1 MYWYGGL
8 FIMILT
14 YGNCKG
20 MDGIMKAPEFKGIVW
35 DNHNMQILS
44 GIVFGIIVMDH
55 SMIVS
60 LFVTEDNE
68 LDWNSQGSGKVR
80 IA

>member
-1 MYWYGGL
+1 
-8 FIMILT
+8 
-14 YGNCKG
+14 
-20 MDGIMKAPEFKGIVW
+20 MDDIITAPEFKGIVW
-35 DNHNMQILS
+35 DNHNMQILTS
-44 GIVFGIIVMDH
+44 IIFGISIMNP

-68 LDWNSQGSGKVR
+68 LDWNGQVNGKVR

>member
-1 MYWYGGL
+1 MHWFGGL

-14 YGNCKG
+14 YGNCQRL
-20 MDGIMKAPEFKGIVW
+20 DDIMSAPEFKGIVW
-35 DNHNMQILS
+35 DNHNMQIIAS
-44 GIVFGIIVMDH
+44 IVFGIVVMNH
-55 SMIVS
+55 SMVVS

-68 LDWNSQGSGKVR
+68 LDWNSQVNDRVR

>member
-1 MYWYGGL
+1 
-8 FIMILT
+8 MILT
-14 YGNCKG
+14 YGNCKR
-20 MDGIMKAPEFKGIVW
+20 MDDILSAPEFKGIIW

-44 GIVFGIIVMDH
+44 SIMFGIVVMNH

-60 LFVTEDNE
+60 LFVTEDNQ
-68 LDWNSQGSGKVR
+68 LDWNSQVSGKVR

>member
-1 MYWYGGL
+1 
-8 FIMILT
+8 MILT
-14 YGNCKG
+14 YKNCKG
-20 MDGIMKAPEFKGIVW
+20 TDNIMKAPEFKGIVW

-44 GIVFGIIVMDH
+44 SVMFGIVVMDH

-60 LFVTEDNE
+60 LFVTEDNQ
-68 LDWNSQGSGKVR
+68 LDWNSQVSGKVR

>member
-1 MYWYGGL
+1 
-8 FIMILT
+8 MILT
-14 YGNCKG
+14 YKNCKG
-20 MDGIMKAPEFKGIVW
+20 MDSIMKAPEFKGIVW
-35 DNHNMQILS
+35 DNHNMQIIS

-55 SMIVS
+55 SMVIS

-68 LDWNSQGSGKVR
+68 LDWNSQVSRKVR

>member
-1 MYWYGGL
+1 
-8 FIMILT
+8 MILT
-14 YGNCKG
+14 YKNCKG
-20 MDGIMKAPEFKGIVW
+20 MDSIMKAPEFKGIIW
-35 DNHNMQILS
+35 DNHNVQIIS

-55 SMIVS
+55 SMVVS

-68 LDWNSQGSGKVR
+68 LDWNSQVSGKVR

>member
-1 MYWYGGL
+1 
-8 FIMILT
+8 MILT
-14 YGNCKG
+14 YGNCKSL
-20 MDGIMKAPEFKGIVW
+20 DVVIKAPEFKSIVW

-44 GIVFGIIVMDH
+44 SVMFGIVVMDH

-60 LFVTEDNE
+60 LFVTEDNQ

>member
-1 MYWYGGL
+1 
-8 FIMILT
+8 
-14 YGNCKG
+14 
-20 MDGIMKAPEFKGIVW
+20 MDSIMKAPEFKGIVW
-35 DNHNMQILS
+35 DNHNVQIIS

-55 SMIVS
+55 SMVVS

-68 LDWNSQGSGKVR
+68 LDWNSQVSRKVR

>member
-1 MYWYGGL
+1 
-8 FIMILT
+8 MILT
-14 YGNCKG
+14 YKNCKR
-20 MDGIMKAPEFKGIVW
+20 MDDIMKAPEFNGIVW
-35 DNHNMQILS
+35 DNHNIQILTS
-44 GIVFGIIVMDH
+44 IVFGISVINP

-68 LDWNSQGSGKVR
+68 LDWNSQVCDRVR

>member
-1 MYWYGGL
+1 
-8 FIMILT
+8 
-14 YGNCKG
+14 
-20 MDGIMKAPEFKGIVW
+20 MDSIMKAPEFKGIIW
-35 DNHNMQILS
+35 DNHNVQIIS

-55 SMIVS
+55 SMVVS

-68 LDWNSQGSGKVR
+68 LDWNSQASGKVR